1 MCFYI
6 LSKEKIISFVLSRMH
21 LRKNIIWKSTFN
33 VCCNYFK
40 HYEKIVETNFYHATK
55 FPVFDMERCNEIF
68 FQDLFFS
75 KYFMSLEFTDFL
87 LFAWFWS
94 RKKVYWSISVTWL
107 GLVKFTNHL
116 SLWRMLLHF
125 KTLTFMKWNL
135 FRWF

>member
-40 HYEKIVETNFYHATK
+40 HYERIVETNFYHATK

-68 FQDLFFS
+68 FSRFF
-75 KYFMSLEFTDFL
+75 LEQIFYVSRIHRLSVIRRFL
-87 LFAWFWS
+87 S
-94 RKKVYWSISVTWL
+94 RNKVYWSISVTWL

>member
-6 LSKEKIISFVLSRMH
+6 LSKEKINSFVLSRMH

-40 HYEKIVETNFYHATK
+40 HFERLVETNFYHATK

-68 FQDLFFS
+68 SQLS

-87 LFAWFWS
+87 LFARFLS
-94 RKKVYWSISVTWL
+94 RNKVYWSAWSISATWL

-116 SLWRMLLHF
+116 SLWSMLLHL
-125 KTLTFMKWNL
+125 KHLHL